1 MYEKSGVMGVLAMAM
16 GILGVDFIMRI
27 LMIEK
32 KVAHRYGLDES
43 GGSPTNDADTNN
55 NENGGNGQTEQQS
68 GDEETPLLGAQQQED
83 DWDYQLSEQKSALSR
98 TITVLPCMKHPGLL
112 MALMLALV
120 QATLLGS
127 IDATVTTVA
136 RELFNF
142 DSLKAGL
149 LFLPLGILD
158 LICGPI
164 AGWLVDR
171 YGTKPV
177 SVFSFTYLVPAFV
190 LLRLPQAGGTDQVIL
205 YGALLGVLG
214 IGLAGIGAP
223 SIVEAGSVIDKYH
236 KANPD
241 FFGENGPYA
250 SLYGMNSAMFNI
262 GLTIGPE
269 LAGELKEVIGYGNMN
284 IVLAAICAVTALL
297 SFLYIGGRAKILR
310 KPREQNWLV
319 RHSSK
324 RR

>member
-1 MYEKSGVMGVLAMAM
+1 MGVLA
-16 GILGVDFIMRI
+16 VDFIMRV
-27 LMIEK
+27 LVIEK
-32 KVAHRYGLDES
+32 KVANRYGLEDHDNS
-43 GGSPTNDADTNN
+43 NTNN
-55 NENGGNGQTEQQS
+55 ADSNHDRQQESSENEQQS
-68 GDEETPLLGAQQQED
+68 NDETQPLLGAQQED
-83 DWDYQLSEQKSALSR
+83 DWEYELPDQKSALSR

-112 MALMLALV
+112 MALLLALV

-142 DSLKAGL
+142 DSLQAGL
-149 LFLPLGILD
+149 LFFPLGILD

-164 AGWLVDR
+164 AGWLVDK
-171 YGTKPV
+171 YGTKPM
-177 SVFSFTYLVPAFV
+177 SVFSFTYLVPAFI
-190 LLRLPQAGGTDQVIL
+190 LLRLPQAGGMDQVIL

-223 SIVEAGSVIDKYH
+223 SIVEAGAVVDKYH

-250 SLYGMNSAMFNI
+250 SLYGMNSAMFNV

-269 LAGELKEVIGYGNMN
+269 LAGELKEAIGYGNMN
-284 IVLAAICAVTALL
+284 IVLAAICGVTALL
-297 SFLYIGGRAKILR
+297 SYLYIGGKAKVLR
-310 KPREQNWLV
+310 KSKDKYGLV
-319 RHSSK
+319 RHASK